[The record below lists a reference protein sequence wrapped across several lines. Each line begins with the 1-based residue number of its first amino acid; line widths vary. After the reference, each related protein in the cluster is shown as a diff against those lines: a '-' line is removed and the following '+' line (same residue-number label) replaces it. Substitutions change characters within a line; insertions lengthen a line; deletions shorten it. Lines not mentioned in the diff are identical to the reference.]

1 MKVRVSAASKVL
13 VTGGYLIIDSR
24 NEGIVL
30 QTTAKFHCTIIAS
43 DFLRIKCPQLHL
55 KLDYPEAFGKN
66 SFIDKCV
73 IFVEKFLGFTLNG
86 HISLE
91 GDNQFYSQRGT
102 EYFPNKLSQQPPCD

>member
-30 QTTAKFHCTIIAS
+30 QTTAKFHSTIIAS
-43 DFLRIKCPQLHL
+43 DFLCIECPQLHL
-55 KLDYPEAFGKN
+55 KLDYPQAFGQN

-73 IFVEKFLGFTLNG
+73 IFVEKLLGFTLKG
-86 HISLE
+86 HIILE
-91 GDNQFYSQRGT
+91 GDN
-102 EYFPNKLSQQPPCD
+102 